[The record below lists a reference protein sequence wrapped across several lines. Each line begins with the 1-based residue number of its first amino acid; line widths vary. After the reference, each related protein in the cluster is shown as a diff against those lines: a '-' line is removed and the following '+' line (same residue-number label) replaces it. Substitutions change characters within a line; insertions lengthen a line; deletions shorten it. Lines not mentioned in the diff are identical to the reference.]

1 MMSGKKNA
9 IKQKKTTYQCG
20 NAMQASEEHTASKFT
35 IIFWKHFASERI
47 QLVESLASTMLEISK
62 G

>member
-1 MMSGKKNA
+1 MQLKKKPYQYGNA
-9 IKQKKTTYQCG
+9 IQTSKEC
-20 NAMQASEEHTASKFT
+20 TASKFT

-47 QLVESLASTMLEISK
+47 QLLESLASTMLEIAK